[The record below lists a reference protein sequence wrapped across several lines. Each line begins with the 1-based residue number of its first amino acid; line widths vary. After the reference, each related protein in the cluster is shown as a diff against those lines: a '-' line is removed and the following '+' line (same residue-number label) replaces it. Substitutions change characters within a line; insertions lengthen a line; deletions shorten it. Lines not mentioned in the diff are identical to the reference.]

1 MADMRTNKQKLL
13 EIGEKQH
20 DFGKIGIVVLI
31 CVIVFSFLFF
41 LIEVGRD
48 EGELREFFQ
57 AMTFNSREGY
67 RYDDGNAGI
76 RHFCAFLIYIGY
88 AFSAFS
94 VPFYF
99 TGLHYIGLGQIVANT
114 EKLSASLAN
123 LQAGGTEKTAVS
135 ASAASAS
142 AADEELPDL

>member
-31 CVIVFSFLFF
+31 CVIVFSFVFF
-41 LIEVGRD
+41 LCELERGN
-48 EGELREFFQ
+48 GELYEFLL
-57 AMTFNSREGY
+57 AMTFKTERSYRNNPNS
-67 RYDDGNAGI
+67 GI

-123 LQAGGTEKTAVS
+123 LQTGGTEKTAVS
-135 ASAASAS
+135 VSAASAS
-142 AADEELPDL
+142 VADEELPDL